1 MRLKSGNPLQYPE
14 IDLDY
19 LADEQDIAT
28 LVEGIKI
35 AFKIG
40 NSSAFEAYNSKFHDK
55 PFPLCSSIEQY
66 SDAYWVF
73 FVRAMTT
80 TDHHPVGTCRMG
92 MRDDKGTVVD
102 SRLRVI
108 GLENVRVV
116 DGSVLPRIPSGNI
129 NIPIIMLAEKAADAI
144 KQDYGLL

>member
-1 MRLKSGNPLQYPE
+1 M
-14 IDLDY
+14 
-19 LADEQDIAT
+19 
-28 LVEGIKI
+28 
-35 AFKIG
+35 
-40 NSSAFEAYNSKFHDK
+40 
-55 PFPLCSSIEQY
+55 
-66 SDAYWVF
+66 
-73 FVRAMTT
+73 RAMTT

-92 MRDDKGTVVD
+92 AREDKDTVVD